1 MLKLHPSSSLDYGIF
16 IINSRVLVMLSYV
29 LSLTLILTLIYMKV
43 YPTSQFLHISKFISL
58 YMKPVS

>member
-43 YPTSQFLHISKFISL
+43 YPTQFLHISKFISL